1 MEASVQQRAVPGKIL
16 SRPPLTSFGSRA
28 MGPCLFTDGRPKDH
42 LAEKQEREGR
52 GDVGESY
59 RRAGPYLD
67 ASWQLVGS
75 VVLWVAVGWFL
86 DKKAHTAPWLLVAGS
101 VVGMGIGFYLFF
113 RALSA
118 IGRKP
123 Q

>member
-1 MEASVQQRAVPGKIL
+1 M
-16 SRPPLTSFGSRA
+16 RPCRFLGR
-28 MGPCLFTDGRPKDH
+28 RPKDH
-42 LAEKQEREGR
+42 LAADQNRERPREEI
-52 GDVGESY
+52 GESY
-59 RRAGPYLD
+59 RKAGPYLD

-75 VVLWVAVGWFL
+75 VVLWSAIGWFL
-86 DKKAHTAPWLLVAGS
+86 DKKLHTAPWLLVSGS
-101 VVGMGIGFYLFF
+101 VIGMGVGFYLFF